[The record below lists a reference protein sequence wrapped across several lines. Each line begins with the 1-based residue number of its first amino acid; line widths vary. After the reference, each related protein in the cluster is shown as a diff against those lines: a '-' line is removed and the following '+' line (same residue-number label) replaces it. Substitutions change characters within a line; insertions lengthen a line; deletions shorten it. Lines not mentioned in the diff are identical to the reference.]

1 MSQRP
6 TPDTNATRNVSMP
19 LRGKSRLQQNALA
32 AFVHA
37 IPLALMLFTPSA
49 ASGQQPAST
58 PSGIASNAAACH
70 DPAGWNIA
78 CLRARYSG
86 PAAAWPA
93 PTIDAGVQ
101 WHEWAPVPPV
111 ASPPLQWTAANPGQ
125 AELAAD
131 VARPAVVALGQM
143 LFFDTRLSRKGEVSC
158 ASCHQ
163 PQRAFT
169 DGLPLAV
176 GEDKLMGRRRSTPL
190 YAAPFAPRL
199 FWDGRAASLKEQVM
213 GPLHDPREMNH
224 DAAGAVARL
233 RENDVYPAR
242 FLEAFG
248 DAPAAPSPAAASA
261 SPTVVSASS
270 AATATASAA
279 TATASAATTPVA
291 QAPGASALTSAIDA
305 DRLARALAAYVA
317 SLRPEKTRFDDFL
330 AGRADAL
337 DDTELLGLHLFRTQ
351 ARCMNCHNG
360 PLLTDHQFHNIGLSF
375 YGRRNQD
382 LGRYEATRDPADLG
396 RFRTPS
402 LRNVAQAGPWMH
414 NGLFPDLRG
423 LLRMYNAGMGREAPP
438 ADPPDPHAPRKSAHI
453 KPLDLSPAEIDALL
467 AFLKTL

>member
-1 MSQRP
+1 
-6 TPDTNATRNVSMP
+6 MP
-19 LRGKSRLQQNALA
+19 FHGKARRRSRVWTALLYTALGLAAAALA
-32 AFVHA
+32 VAGE
-37 IPLALMLFTPSA
+37 LAGAEA
-49 ASGQQPAST
+49 AAQPA
-58 PSGIASNAAACH
+58 CH
-70 DPAGWNIA
+70 AGKGWDAA
-78 CLRARYSG
+78 CLRALYGG
-86 PAAAWPA
+86 PSSAWPA
-93 PTIDAGVQ
+93 PTIDAGITWQ
-101 WHEWAPVPPV
+101 EWAPVPSV
-111 ASPPLQWTAANPGQ
+111 STPPLQWTAANPGQ

-131 VARPAVVALGQM
+131 VAQPAIVGLGQM
-143 LFFDTRLSRKGEVSC
+143 LFFDTRLSRKGQVSC
-158 ASCHQ
+158 DSCHQ
-163 PQRAFT
+163 PQRAFP
-169 DGLPLAV
+169 DGPPLAV

-233 RENDVYPAR
+233 RENDLYPAR

-248 DAPAAPSPAAASA
+248 SAPVVTAPPAVSSQASA
-261 SPTVVSASS
+261 V
-270 AATATASAA
+270 
-279 TATASAATTPVA
+279 
-291 QAPGASALTSAIDA
+291 DA

-396 RFRTPS
+396 KFRTPS

-423 LLRMYNAGMGREAPP
+423 LLRMYNVGMGREAPP
-438 ADPPDPHAPRKSAHI
+438 ADPPDPYAPRKSEHI
-453 KPLDLSPAEIDALL
+453 QPLDLSPAEIDALL